1 MYESSSDESAGEGD
15 EQDSKDGLLDLED
28 LGPMMKSLKKAK
40 VKIGTGQT
48 QSIPGWMLILETT
61 RTFKEHFSIQVWADI
76 GKFARY
82 RL

>member
-40 VKIGTGQT
+40 VKIETGQS
-48 QSIPGWMLILETT
+48 QSTPGWMLILETA
-61 RTFKEHFSIQVWADI
+61 RTFNEHFQCTGV
-76 GKFARY
+76 G
-82 RL
+82 